1 MSKLLCEYFIRL
13 YKKNMNFL
21 CEKATE
27 QLPVGQVL
35 CLHEIYNNE
44 GLSQEKLATEL
55 LVDKGTIAR
64 AIQKMI
70 DKDLIYRERS
80 LTDKRAYGIYLTKKG
95 KEEFAKI
102 FLIYT
107 ELENKM
113 SENLTDVEKIALL
126 HLLEKVYSYS

>member
-13 YKKNMNFL
+13 YKKNINFL
-21 CEKATE
+21 SERATE
-27 QLPVGQVL
+27 QLPIGQVL
-35 CLHEIYNNE
+35 CLREIYNNE
-44 GLSQEKLATEL
+44 GLSQEKLSTEL
-55 LVDKGTIAR
+55 LADKGTIAR

-80 LTDKRAYGIYLTKKG
+80 LTDKRAYGIYLTSKG
-95 KEEFAKI
+95 KKECAQI
-102 FLIYT
+102 FLTLT

>member
-1 MSKLLCEYFIRL
+1 MAKLLCEYFVRL
-13 YKKNMNFL
+13 YKKNINFIS
-21 CEKATE
+21 ENSTD
-27 QLPVGQVL
+27 QLPIGQML

-64 AIQKMI
+64 GIQKMI
-70 DKDLIYRERS
+70 DQDLIYRERS
-80 LTDKRAYGIYLTKKG
+80 LTDKRAYGIFLTKKG
-95 KEEFAKI
+95 KEECSKI
-102 FLIYT
+102 FFSIT

-126 HLLEKVYSYS
+126 HLLEKVYSY